1 MVLKVP
7 NSLMTL
13 YFFLILF
20 QITIEFLGRIFC
32 FTCSKQNRKP
42 KLRKVNSLLE
52 EEEEQTRNNG
62 PTNTWNHVTD
72 NANIEQH
79 GSSNTWDHGT
89 MVTDNINMTSI
100 SVQEPNPNNSD
111 YSCKLRILEKNC
123 IKVTRQL
130 GEVKSILE
138 VIMQTE
144 QNKDK
149 QARELKSIVKEW
161 KLVALC
167 LDRLFFC
174 LYLVSIV
181 LSLLFLFP
189 RPQEWNSSKL
199 D

>member
-1 MVLKVP
+1 M
-7 NSLMTL
+7 
-13 YFFLILF
+13 
-20 QITIEFLGRIFC
+20 G
-32 FTCSKQNRKP
+32 
-42 KLRKVNSLLE
+42 
-52 EEEEQTRNNG
+52 NNG

-72 NANIEQH
+72 NANSEQH
-79 GSSNTWDHGT
+79 GASNNWEHVT
-89 MVTDNINMTSI
+89 MVTDSMNMRDHGNDNINMTSF
-100 SVQEPNPNNSD
+100 SVESNANNSD
-111 YSCKLRILEKNC
+111 YSCKLRILERNC
-123 IKVTRQL
+123 LKVTRQL

-144 QNKDK
+144 QNKDR

-174 LYLVSIV
+174 IYLVSII

-189 RPQEWNSSKL
+189 RPQDWNSSKL

>member
-1 MVLKVP
+1 M
-7 NSLMTL
+7 
-13 YFFLILF
+13 
-20 QITIEFLGRIFC
+20 
-32 FTCSKQNRKP
+32 
-42 KLRKVNSLLE
+42 
-52 EEEEQTRNNG
+52 
-62 PTNTWNHVTD
+62 TD
-72 NANIEQH
+72 NATSEQH
-79 GSSNTWDHGT
+79 GSSNTWDHVT
-89 MVTDNINMTSI
+89 MATDNINMTSF
-100 SVQEPNPNNSD
+100 SVPHGVEPNPNNSD
-111 YSCKLRILEKNC
+111 YSCKLRILERNC

-144 QNKDK
+144 QNKDR

-174 LYLVSIV
+174 LYLVSII

-189 RPQEWNSSKL
+189 RPQDWNSSKL

>member
-1 MVLKVP
+1 MG
-7 NSLMTL
+7 S
-13 YFFLILF
+13 
-20 QITIEFLGRIFC
+20 
-32 FTCSKQNRKP
+32 
-42 KLRKVNSLLE
+42 
-52 EEEEQTRNNG
+52 NG

-72 NANIEQH
+72 TAHSEQH
-79 GSSNTWDHGT
+79 GSSNTWEHVT
-89 MVTDNINMTSI
+89 MATDNINMTSF
-100 SVQEPNPNNSD
+100 SVQHSVEPNPNSSD

-123 IKVTRQL
+123 VKVTRQL

-144 QNKDK
+144 QNKDR

-174 LYLVSIV
+174 IYLVSIV

-189 RPQEWNSSKL
+189 RPQDWNSSKL